1 MKTYGFNLLPQKS
14 RALVHK
20 EDKRDNYSVAIAILP
35 LTAVV
40 IWLALILFNVY
51 VVDAKKLG
59 LEALAAKRQQFI
71 NNDLAPILIA
81 NGEMVTKTNA
91 LAEVIDQDVQPE
103 QLFQLIDKIYSN
115 QDDSFRIT
123 GYSRNRDGSFSVTM
137 LADSFLR
144 LTEITR
150 RFENDDGITGVKLD
164 NATVEDK
171 SELISGSIS
180 FFFTYKAPENDSE

>member
-1 MKTYGFNLLPQKS
+1 MKTFGFNLLPQKS

-59 LEALAAKRQQFI
+59 LEAQITKHKKYI
-71 NNDLAPILIA
+71 ENDLADILIA

-91 LAEVIDQDVQPE
+91 LAEVIQKDIQPE
-103 QLFQLIDKIYSN
+103 QLFILIDKIYSQ
-115 QDDSFRIT
+115 QDDTFRIT
-123 GYSRNRDGSFSVTM
+123 GYSRNTDGSFNVSLV
-137 LADSFLR
+137 ADSFLR

-150 RFENDDGITGVKLD
+150 RFENDGSISDVKLE
-164 NATVEDK
+164 NANIEDK
-171 SELISGSIS
+171 SELIAGSIN
-180 FFFTYKAPENDSE
+180 FFFKYQDAGTESY